1 MTNQTLLSVDN
12 LTIRYKPMDKPT
24 VDTVSFDICKG
35 QVLGVVGE
43 SGCGKTTLARTIM
56 GALPSA
62 GVVEAGNAYFC
73 EENLLD
79 MDKRSKRAMQGCNI
93 GMITQQSLSSL
104 NPVRKI
110 GAQFVRLLGEKLGL
124 CRSDSIKAASDF
136 LRRVSCPE
144 DILNRY
150 PFQLSG
156 GQRQRVLIA
165 MAFAL
170 KPKLLI
176 ADEPTTALDV
186 SVQAQVLEEIMRLKN
201 DYGTAIMLI
210 SHNFGIV
217 SQICDDIAV
226 MYRGV
231 IVEYGNTK
239 TVLSEPSHSYTKGLI
254 GSIPHLDIDR
264 NKRLYSIPEH
274 LASHDCCGCTFAPR
288 CTSCDDKCTS
298 VRPSLLP
305 NKKGVLAACWR

>member
-1 MTNQTLLSVDN
+1 MINQTLLTVNQLTVRYKSMHDPSVDC
-12 LTIRYKPMDKPT
+12 
-24 VDTVSFDICKG
+24 VSLNVREG

-43 SGCGKTTLARTIM
+43 SGCGKTTLARAII
-56 GALPSA
+56 GVLPTA
-62 GVVEAGNAYFC
+62 GDIETGKVHFLGKS
-73 EENLLD
+73 LPD
-79 MDKRSKRAMQGCNI
+79 MDKRSLKAMQGCDI

-110 GAQFVRLLGEKLGL
+110 GTQFVRLLGEKLRL
-124 CRSDSIKAASDF
+124 CKVDSIKVASDF

-170 KPKLLI
+170 RPKLLI

-186 SVQAQVLEEIMRLKN
+186 SVQAQVLDEIMRLRD
-201 DYGTAIMLI
+201 DYGTAIVLI
-210 SHNFGIV
+210 SHNLGIV

-226 MYRGV
+226 MYKGI
-231 IVEYGNTK
+231 IVEYGKTK
-239 TVLSEPSHSYTKGLI
+239 TVLTNPSHSYTKGLI
-254 GSIPHLDIDR
+254 GSIPHLNIDR
-264 NKRLYSIPEH
+264 SKRLYSIPDTPA
-274 LASHDCCGCTFAPR
+274 LSDCCGCNFAPR
-288 CTSCDDKCTS
+288 CSSSDDKCFTT
-298 VRPSLLP
+298 RPSLRA
-305 NKKGVLAACWR
+305 NEKGVLAACWR

>member
-1 MTNQTLLSVDN
+1 MCDPGVNC
-12 LTIRYKPMDKPT
+12 
-24 VDTVSFDICKG
+24 VSLNVHEG

-43 SGCGKTTLARTIM
+43 SGCGKTTLARAII
-56 GALPSA
+56 GVLPTA
-62 GVVEAGNAYFC
+62 GQIETGNIHFC
-73 EENLLD
+73 GEHLSN
-79 MDKRSKRAMQGCNI
+79 MDKRSLKAMQGCNI

-110 GAQFVRLLGEKLGL
+110 GTQFVRLLGEKLGL
-124 CRSDSIKAASDF
+124 CKADSIKVASDF
-136 LRRVSCPE
+136 LGRVSCPE

-170 KPKLLI
+170 RPKLLI

-186 SVQAQVLEEIMRLKN
+186 SVQAQVLDEIMRLRN
-201 DYGTAIMLI
+201 DHGTAIVLI
-210 SHNFGIV
+210 SHNLGVV

-226 MYRGV
+226 MYRGI
-231 IVEYGNTK
+231 IVEYGKTK
-239 TVLSEPSHSYTKGLI
+239 TVLTAPSHSYTKGLI

-264 NKRLYSIPEH
+264 SKRLHSIPDVPI
-274 LASHDCCGCTFAPR
+274 SDNCCGCNFAPR
-288 CTSCDDKCTS
+288 CSRSCDKCFST
-298 VRPSLLP
+298 RPSLLP
-305 NKKGVLAACWR
+305 NEKGVLAACWR